1 MFKIKIFTSI
11 TIFLFLLICISII
24 KKETREIEK
33 KIFNISKIIN
43 QKNKDLNEA
52 QLDYSYLTS
61 PSILEKKIYHLD
73 NYHYVI
79 MEYSQ
84 IFLSISEFLNLQN
97 KIVHKE
103 N

>member
-11 TIFLFLLICISII
+11 TIFLFLLICTSII

-52 QLDYSYLTS
+52 QLD
-61 PSILEKKIYHLD
+61 
-73 NYHYVI
+73 
-79 MEYSQ
+79 
-84 IFLSISEFLNLQN
+84 
-97 KIVHKE
+97 
-103 N
+103 